1 MPVDE
6 AAFEAL
12 QQQMQRL
19 VASNAGNRIEGAR
32 MPKIPP
38 FIQTDPELWFLQVE
52 ATFRNSQITVD
63 STKVDYLCQSL
74 GAEAMSAIRDILKKD
89 PAPADIYTQVKER
102 LMATFASSDEHN
114 LRRLLKGQVLTDGKP
129 SRILQR
135 LRALNQGSCDDKIIQ
150 SVFLDQL
157 PSQHRAILASS
168 TYADLDKLAEA
179 ADKIDEISSGVDS
192 QINAVSS
199 NQSISATL
207 EALLKRFDRLER
219 KVDASSKKSAGG
231 QDSSNG
237 STGSQSRGRSRRSR
251 STSRDSSGLCLAHR
265 KYPNN
270 PLSCRE
276 WCSKYAEWQAKNPQ
290 SKN

>member
-1 MPVDE
+1 
-6 AAFEAL
+6 
-12 QQQMQRL
+12 
-19 VASNAGNRIEGAR
+19 
-32 MPKIPP
+32 
-38 FIQTDPELWFLQVE
+38 
-52 ATFRNSQITVD
+52 
-63 STKVDYLCQSL
+63 
-74 GAEAMSAIRDILKKD
+74 MSAIRDILKKD

-179 ADKIDEISSGVDS
+179 ADKIDEISSGVDH
-192 QINAVSS
+192 QVNAVSS
-199 NQSISATL
+199 NKPSTFDA
-207 EALLKRFDRLER
+207 EAAFKRLEQNFER
-219 KVDASSKKSAGG
+219 KLESLAKKLSGNQGPSKEC
-231 QDSSNG
+231 SNP
-237 STGSQSRGRSRRSR
+237 QSRGGSRRAR
-251 STSRDSSGLCLAHR
+251 SSSRDSSGLCLAHR

-276 WCSKYAEWQAKNPQ
+276 WCSKYSEWQKQNPPKN
-290 SKN
+290 

>member
-1 MPVDE
+1 
-6 AAFEAL
+6 
-12 QQQMQRL
+12 
-19 VASNAGNRIEGAR
+19 
-32 MPKIPP
+32 
-38 FIQTDPELWFLQVE
+38 
-52 ATFRNSQITVD
+52 
-63 STKVDYLCQSL
+63 
-74 GAEAMSAIRDILKKD
+74 
-89 PAPADIYTQVKER
+89 
-102 LMATFASSDEHN
+102 MATFTSSDEHD

-157 PSQHRAILASS
+157 TPQHRAILASS
-168 TYADLDKLAEA
+168 TYPDLDKLAETA
-179 ADKIDEISSGVDS
+179 ERIDEISSGVDS

-199 NQSISATL
+199 GQSITATL

-219 KVDASSKKSAGG
+219 KVAASSKKSVFSKISS

-251 STSRDSSGLCLAHR
+251 STSRNSSGLCLAHR

-270 PLSCRE
+270 PL
-276 WCSKYAEWQAKNPQ
+276 
-290 SKN
+290 

>member
-6 AAFEAL
+6 AAFQAL
-12 QQQMQRL
+12 QQKMQWL
-19 VASNAGNRIEGAR
+19 SDNNAGNRVERAR

-52 ATFRNSQITVD
+52 ATFRNYQITVD

-74 GAEAMSAIRDILKKD
+74 GAEAMPAIRDILKED

-102 LMATFASSDEHN
+102 LMAIFASSDERN

-135 LRALNQGSCDDKIIQ
+135 LRALNQGSCDDKVIQ

-157 PSQHRAILASS
+157 LSQHRAILASS

-179 ADKIDEISSGVDS
+179 ADKIDEISSGVDH
-192 QINAVSS
+192 QVNAVSS
-199 NQSISATL
+199 NKPSTFDAEAAFKRIEQS
-207 EALLKRFDRLER
+207 FER
-219 KVDASSKKSAGG
+219 KLES
-231 QDSSNG
+231 
-237 STGSQSRGRSRRSR
+237 
-251 STSRDSSGLCLAHR
+251 LA
-265 KYPNN
+265 K
-270 PLSCRE
+270 
-276 WCSKYAEWQAKNPQ
+276 
-290 SKN
+290 